1 MEYFFVKEKK
11 MEYVLAAAVIII
23 ALFFVFTN
31 GFHDGCNVLATM
43 ISSHALSSRYALILG
58 TVSEFFGA
66 LFIGKGV
73 ARTIGEGILNPA
85 LISIWV
91 IFAALAGA
99 ILWNL
104 ITWWWALPS
113 SSSQALVGGL
123 LGAALIEIF
132 VLGGKMWQVIH
143 WYNII
148 IILIVLFIS
157 PLIGLF
163 LGFILTKLVF
173 FLSRGASPKVNK
185 LFRRSQI
192 LSSIFLGLSHASN
205 DAPKTMGII
214 VMSLMILK
222 ICPPSQ
228 NTFTIPFWVVAV
240 CAVSISLGVSRGGWR
255 IMRTLGAKL
264 YKIRPVHGFGA
275 QVAASLVIYLSS
287 LTGFP
292 VSTTQIVNSSVMGAG
307 AADRPKA
314 VRWDVIKGI
323 VIGWLLTLP
332 GAGLIAASIYL
343 LIYWLR

>member
-1 MEYFFVKEKK
+1 MEYI
-11 MEYVLAAAVIII
+11 LAAVVIVV

-31 GFHDGCNVLATM
+31 GFHDGCSVLATM
-43 ISSHALSSRYALILG
+43 ISSHALSPRYALILG

-73 ARTIGEGILNPA
+73 AKTIGEGILNPA

-91 IFAALAGA
+91 LFAAIIGA

-123 LGAALIEIF
+123 IGAALIEIF
-132 VLGGKMWQVIH
+132 FLGGKIWQVIH
-143 WYNII
+143 WHNIV

-173 FLSRGASPKVNK
+173 FLSRGAAPKVNK
-185 LFRRSQI
+185 FFRHSQI
-192 LSSIFLGLSHASN
+192 LSSIFLSLSHASN
-205 DAPKTMGII
+205 DAPKAMGII
-214 VMSLMILK
+214 VMSLIILK
-222 ICPPSQ
+222 IYTPSQ
-228 NTFTIPFWVVAV
+228 STFTIPFWIVAA
-240 CAVSISLGVSRGGWR
+240 CAVGISLGVSRASWR

-264 YKIRPVHGFGA
+264 YKIRPVHGFGSQIA
-275 QVAASLVIYLSS
+275 SSLVVCLSS

-332 GAGLIAASIYL
+332 GAGLMAASIYL
-343 LIYWLR
+343 LIYWLKQLI